1 MQVATHQQ
9 RAIYHIKSSGAA
21 SDLIDA
27 KENQGMG
34 TWVNTFG
41 KDATEA
47 ETKRRVICTR

>member
-1 MQVATHQQ
+1 MHQQ
-9 RAIYHIKSSGAA
+9 REQFITLNPSGAA